1 MVNEGNFGQGNASI
15 SYTNPVLSEVKN
27 NAFSD
32 VNDMA
37 LGDQAQSIGF
47 SGENAYIVVTGSQKI
62 EVVNRETLER
72 ELTVSSGL
80 LNPRYF
86 RKEIDSSTALVTC
99 WGDTTDENRM
109 IIWAIFQPQW
119 RQRKVTRTKFPCSAW
134 VQEKN
139 WSKW

>member
-1 MVNEGNFGQGNASI
+1 MKKFNYLLLLFIGGILFTACEKDEIEEEPGAFAEGIFVVNEGNFGQGNASI

-62 EVVNRETLER
+62 EVVNSETLER

-86 RKEIDSSTALVTC
+86 ASQSIALRL
-99 WGDTTDENRM
+99 W
-109 IIWAIFQPQW
+109 
-119 RQRKVTRTKFPCSAW
+119 
-134 VQEKN
+134 
-139 WSKW
+139 